1 MHIKHSLLVL
11 LLLIVSVGV
20 AACGAQVVSPDN
32 PSASTL
38 DVTIQVLD
46 EAAPSDGKNVVTMQ
60 LLSNGTIVQ
69 FTHGETITCNGTP
82 LAFNGLA
89 YAGRIPQAPVGSM
102 YHFVYTWNSGSATIN
117 LPVPQRPVVTSPTP
131 GLTVTR
137 TSSLT
142 INYVPDSGSGIDASA
157 GDSSTGIDR
166 NINEPD
172 NGTYT
177 GLDVSSLHA
186 GPGVISIIRIFQGT
200 PSGTGFKSVQ
210 TTYRSSSVD
219 VHITWA

>member
-1 MHIKHSLLVL
+1 MHLKRSILIL
-11 LLLIVSVGV
+11 LLLIVSVCV
-20 AACGAQVVSPDN
+20 AACDVPVVHPDN
-32 PSASTL
+32 PAPSLL

-46 EAAPSDGKNVVTMQ
+46 EAASTDGKNVVTMQ
-60 LLSNGTIVQ
+60 LLYNGTIVQ
-69 FTHGETITCNGTP
+69 FTNGETISCNGTP
-82 LAFNGLA
+82 LDFNGLG
-89 YAGRIPQAPVGSM
+89 YAGRVARAPVGGM
-102 YHFVYTWNSGSATIN
+102 YQFVYTWNSGSAAII

-131 GLTVTR
+131 GSTVIR
-137 TSSLT
+137 TTSLT
-142 INYVPDSGSGIDASA
+142 INYVPDGGSGVDASA

-166 NINEPD
+166 NVNEPD

-177 GLDVSSLHA
+177 GLDVSQLQP
-186 GPGVISIIRIFQGT
+186 GPGVISITRIFQST